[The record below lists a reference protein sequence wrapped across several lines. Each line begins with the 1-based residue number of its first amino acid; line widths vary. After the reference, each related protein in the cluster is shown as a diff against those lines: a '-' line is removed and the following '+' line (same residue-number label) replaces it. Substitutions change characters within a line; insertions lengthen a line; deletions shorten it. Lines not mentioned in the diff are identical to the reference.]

1 MPDYDALWFTA
12 WLMSRDN
19 FKDIYTKWIESNMES
34 SLKPSVDRINPLK
47 PYTKDNIQLMTWGEN
62 NKKGYSIDSIIRKDH
77 ENNKDLYEGNLDI
90 ALGKISMVR
99 AIYRKHFMDA
109 KSKGIKIEYSQD
121 WLRFLLIRSDKFA
134 EKFIEAVNNNSKKMI
149 KIKIERLKLDMPFS
163 KTNIKITF

>member
-1 MPDYDALWFTA
+1 MPDYDRKWLTA
-12 WLMSRDN
+12 WLISRDN
-19 FKDIYTKWIESNMES
+19 FKDMHTKWIESNMES

-47 PYTKDNIQLMTWGEN
+47 PYTKDNIQLVTWGEN
-62 NKKGYSIDSIIRKDH
+62 DKKGKNTDSIIRKDH
-77 ENNKDLYEGNLDI
+77 ESNKDLYKGNLDM
-90 ALGKISMVR
+90 ALRKISMAR
-99 AIYRKHFMDA
+99 AICEKHFMDA

-149 KIKIERLKLDMPFS
+149 KIKIERSKLDMPFS